1 MEEKL
6 EALKKDIAVFKANPK
21 QFRYPRSIKRKALEL
36 LDNGYTPKE
45 LFRLTGLGD
54 KTLHNWKVQ
63 NLPSFKEVR
72 VSNTPIL
79 SDFEVSVYKAHSVK
93 GVACD
98 LNKTSNHYSERTGIP
113 FKT

>member
-6 EALKKDIAVFKANPK
+6 EALKKDIAVFKDNPK

-79 SDFEVSVYKAHSVK
+79 SDFEVSVYKSGLSFKVSGFKNITEVHSFI
-93 GVACD
+93 G
-98 LNKTSNHYSERTGIP
+98 S
-113 FKT
+113 FK